1 VILALINIILMG
13 GEGGRKERGIGE
25 TTWGTEGE
33 RDGSVCARVWGGVIR
48 WLNKFILLDI
58 SDKLVSYR
66 F

>member
-1 VILALINIILMG
+1 MG

-33 RDGSVCARVWGGVIR
+33 RDGSVCARVWVGVIR